1 MCRFTLY
8 VGPPITISSL
18 VTDPEHS
25 LIHQSFGSR
34 ERSEPLNGDG
44 FGVAWWPQ
52 GRPDDPAVFRSTTP
66 AWSNKNLL
74 ELAPVVESGFIM
86 AHVRA
91 ATRGSGTLEVNCH
104 PFKSQ
109 GYAFMH
115 NGDVGEFGRI
125 RRHLMHGL
133 SDESFGMILGSTDSE
148 HVFALFLDE
157 AKKAKLERGDAEGMA
172 RALESATRRLLDL
185 AHEHAPKA
193 ELWLNFAVCDGRAA
207 AVMRYTNVE
216 GHDGS
221 SLYLNTGRRYICEEG
236 MCRMI
241 APQRGEGAVLV
252 SSEPLS
258 QDPGWAPVPAR
269 SLIVI
274 HEDRSTA
281 TVALPF

>member
-18 VTDPEHS
+18 VTEPEHS
-25 LIHQSFGSR
+25 LIHQSFHSR

-44 FGVAWWPQ
+44 FGVAWWPAN
-52 GRPDDPAVFRSTTP
+52 RSSEPAVFKSTTP

-104 PFKSQ
+104 PFKSH

-115 NGDVGEFGRI
+115 NGDVGDFI
-125 RRHLMHGL
+125 HLKRHVLAQL
-133 SDESFGMILGSTDSE
+133 SDESFATILGSTDSE

-157 AKKAKLERGDAEGMA
+157 ARAGKVERGDAEGMG
-172 RALESATRRLLDL
+172 RALERAVQRVIDL
-185 AHEHAPKA
+185 AKEHAPKA
-193 ELWLNFAVCDGRAA
+193 DLWLNFAVCDGAAA
-207 AVMRYTNVE
+207 AVMRYTNVA
-216 GHDGS
+216 GNDGS

-258 QDPGWAPVPAR
+258 QEPGWSPVPAR
-269 SLIVI
+269 SLVLV
-274 HEDRSTA
+274 HPDRSTS
-281 TVALPF
+281 TCSLPY